1 MVVAAWGAVV
11 DVGFFLMC
19 FVHILWMIDDDPI
32 IDNKHPQICNIANIR
47 SCRSLKPPFPS
58 SPSVATS
65 TSAVVVLLMLMLVV
79 MEEFILKTRTFVV
92 IPTLFFLPSNTQ
104 NNRCT
109 FYSTALYGLHFWVW
123 ICFRHSMVWEVLYVA
138 SVAYY
143 SCKSHNV
150 RSLSLSL
157 SLAYIH
163 TGLPFFWQERSF
175 IVVSFFYVLYYKTYM
190 SRQEVWACWN
200 NGCGFYVVIIAWL
213 SGLSFSSVACFYELR
228 GLQARANTK
237 KGRRVSPV

>member
-143 SCKSHNV
+143 NCKSHNV

-157 SLAYIH
+157 SLSLTYTQACLFL
-163 TGLPFFWQERSF
+163 TGKIFYRRKLLLCTVLQNLYVKTRS
-175 IVVSFFYVLYYKTYM
+175 M
-190 SRQEVWACWN
+190 
-200 NGCGFYVVIIAWL
+200 
-213 SGLSFSSVACFYELR
+213 GLLE
-228 GLQARANTK
+228 
-237 KGRRVSPV
+237 